1 MKVSEVLHC
10 SFPVWYPKFKQV
22 SIKSILI
29 PLPAEFLEYLHTDG
43 VVLPEGSLVTSGDR
57 ENDEDRVGE
66 ELDVNWDTDTLE
78 ATAPSFPDFDS
89 AIKKAINMLGG
100 RVFPKLNWSSPK
112 DATWIAFDKSL
123 KCTCPSDVYLLL
135 KSSEFITHDLTQPF
149 VHCEDYEENEEQPN
163 IGYSLILRKWQDLNP
178 GYEFRCFVRN
188 NKLIAICQ
196 RNHTAFYDF
205 IRHEKADIVSDIQAF
220 FYHMVNLKFPNENY
234 VFDVY
239 RRDQGKLLLLDFNPF
254 GQVTDGL
261 MYTWDELTD
270 SDVELKGTDSETKHP
285 VFRYKESEGIQ
296 PNPLSTFGVPRDIL
310 DLATGTDA
318 SKLVDL
324 LKLRQQQQEE
334 DSSSDEDNDQ
344 T

>member
-1 MKVSEVLHC
+1 MVL
-10 SFPVWYPKFKQV
+10 FFV
-22 SIKSILI
+22 
-29 PLPAEFLEYLHTDG
+29 
-43 VVLPEGSLVTSGDR
+43 R
-57 ENDEDRVGE
+57 
-66 ELDVNWDTDTLE
+66 
-78 ATAPSFPDFDS
+78 
-89 AIKKAINMLGG
+89 
-100 RVFPKLNWSSPK
+100 
-112 DATWIAFDKSL
+112 
-123 KCTCPSDVYLLL
+123 
-135 KSSEFITHDLTQPF
+135 FI
-149 VHCEDYEENEEQPN
+149 HCEDYEEHEDQPN

-196 RNHTAFYDF
+196 RNHTAYYDF

>member
-1 MKVSEVLHC
+1 ML
-10 SFPVWYPKFKQV
+10 KFYIY
-22 SIKSILI
+22 SIVI

-43 VVLPEGSLVTSGDR
+43 VVLPEGSLITSGDR
-57 ENDEDRVGE
+57 DSDEDRVGE
-66 ELDVNWDTDTLE
+66 ELDVNWDDDSVE
-78 ATAPSFPDFDS
+78 APAPSFPAFDA
-89 AIKKAINMLGG
+89 AIKKAIKMLGG
-100 RVFPKLNWSSPK
+100 KVFPKLNWSSPK

-149 VHCEDYEENEEQPN
+149 IHCEDFDENGDQAN
-163 IGYSLILRKWQDLNP
+163 VGYSLILRKWQDLNP

-196 RNHTAFYDF
+196 RNHTAYYEFF
-205 IRHEKADIVSDIQAF
+205 RQEKEDILSDIQSF
-220 FYHMVNLKFPNENY
+220 FYHLVSLKFPNENY

-254 GQVTDGL
+254 GEVTDGL
-261 MYTWDELTD
+261 MFTWDELTD
-270 SDVELKGTDSETKHP
+270 SDSELKGTDNDTQHP
-285 VFRYKESEGIQ
+285 VFRYKNSGGIQ

-324 LKLRQQQQEE
+324 LKLRQQQQE
-334 DSSSDEDNDQ
+334 DSSSEEETENQQ